1 MYVMFNVESVSLKNI
16 KIFMFRQLRKVFEEW
31 RRKK

>member
-1 MYVMFNVESVSLKNI
+1 MFNIESIALKKI
-16 KIFMFRQLRKVFEEW
+16 KIFMFRQWRKVFEEW